1 VKITRFED
9 LDCWREA
16 RKLVKMVYDA
26 IRSNEK
32 LEADLRF
39 SGQFSAAA
47 VSSRASR
54 LDAPP
59 CRRRG
64 KPTLQSYSSFPGSSP
79 RGRGASLSNIAE
91 GFSQE
96 TDKEF
101 SRGLWISKG
110 SAAEVQSL
118 SYAGLD
124 QEYLSE
130 EMKRAI
136 YDQAEKVAS
145 LVSGM
150 LKYLQKS
157 SPHSL
162 KNRRH
167 KDG

>member
-1 VKITRFED
+1 MKITRFED
-9 LDCWREA
+9 LECWKEA

-47 VSSRASR
+47 VSSM
-54 LDAPP
+54 
-59 CRRRG
+59 
-64 KPTLQSYSSFPGSSP
+64 
-79 RGRGASLSNIAE
+79 SNIAE
-91 GFSQE
+91 GFSRE

-124 QEYLSE
+124 QEYLSDE
-130 EMKRAI
+130 VKRAI

-145 LVSGM
+145 LDSGM

-157 SPHSL
+157 SPRAT

>member
-1 VKITRFED
+1 MKITRFED
-9 LDCWREA
+9 LDCWKEA

-47 VSSRASR
+47 VSSM
-54 LDAPP
+54 
-59 CRRRG
+59 
-64 KPTLQSYSSFPGSSP
+64 
-79 RGRGASLSNIAE
+79 SNIAE
-91 GFSQE
+91 GFSRE

-130 EMKRAI
+130 EVRKAI

-145 LVSGM
+145 LDSGM
-150 LKYLQKS
+150 IKYLRKS
-157 SPHSL
+157 SPRST
-162 KNRRH
+162 KNLRR
-167 KDG
+167 KEA

>member
-9 LDCWREA
+9 LECWKEA

-26 IRSNEK
+26 IGSNGK

-47 VSSRASR
+47 VSSM
-54 LDAPP
+54 
-59 CRRRG
+59 
-64 KPTLQSYSSFPGSSP
+64 
-79 RGRGASLSNIAE
+79 SNIAE
-91 GFSQE
+91 GFSRQ

-118 SYAGLD
+118 SYAALD
-124 QEYLSE
+124 QEYLNE
-130 EMKRAI
+130 EGKRAI

-145 LVSGM
+145 LDSGM

-157 SPHSL
+157 SPRSI

-167 KDG
+167 KDS

>member
-1 VKITRFED
+1 MKITRFED
-9 LDCWREA
+9 LDCWKEA

-26 IRSNEK
+26 IRSSKK

-47 VSSRASR
+47 VSSM
-54 LDAPP
+54 
-59 CRRRG
+59 
-64 KPTLQSYSSFPGSSP
+64 
-79 RGRGASLSNIAE
+79 SNIAE
-91 GFSQE
+91 GFSRE

-130 EMKRAI
+130 EVKKAI

-145 LVSGM
+145 LDSGM

-157 SPHSL
+157 SPRSI

>member
-1 VKITRFED
+1 MKITRFED
-9 LDCWREA
+9 LDCWKEA

-47 VSSRASR
+47 VSSM
-54 LDAPP
+54 
-59 CRRRG
+59 
-64 KPTLQSYSSFPGSSP
+64 
-79 RGRGASLSNIAE
+79 SNIAE
-91 GFSQE
+91 GFSRE

-130 EMKRAI
+130 EVKKTI
-136 YDQAEKVAS
+136 YDQAERVAS
-145 LVSGM
+145 LDSGM

-157 SPHSL
+157 SPRTTKS
-162 KNRRH
+162 RRS
-167 KDG
+167 KVS

>member
-1 VKITRFED
+1 MKITRFED
-9 LDCWREA
+9 LDCWKEA

-47 VSSRASR
+47 VSSM
-54 LDAPP
+54 
-59 CRRRG
+59 
-64 KPTLQSYSSFPGSSP
+64 
-79 RGRGASLSNIAE
+79 SNIAE
-91 GFSQE
+91 GFSRE

-124 QEYLSE
+124 QEYLSNE
-130 EMKRAI
+130 LKGAI
-136 YDQAEKVAS
+136 CDQAEKVAS
-145 LVSGM
+145 LDSGM

-157 SPHSL
+157 SPRTTRT
-162 KNRRH
+162 RRQ